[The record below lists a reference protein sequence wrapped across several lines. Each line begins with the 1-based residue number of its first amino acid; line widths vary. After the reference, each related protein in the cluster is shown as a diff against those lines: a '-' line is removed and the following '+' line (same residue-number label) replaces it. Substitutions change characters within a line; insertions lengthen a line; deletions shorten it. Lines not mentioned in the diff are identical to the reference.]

1 MSELNYSEN
10 VKHFN
15 TNITVYL
22 FAERTK
28 LWKQNLMKYHFIIVV
43 VAAGLTIFL
52 RGKHTGKR
60 LSQNIGKNCEN
71 KQNEKIEFNSYIT
84 YCRLILYIFNNM
96 MK

>member
-1 MSELNYSEN
+1 MSELNYSEI

-28 LWKQNLMKYHFIIVV
+28 LWKQVHCRIESIHEKENLMKYHFIIVV

-60 LSQNIGKNCEN
+60 LS
-71 KQNEKIEFNSYIT
+71 
-84 YCRLILYIFNNM
+84 
-96 MK
+96 